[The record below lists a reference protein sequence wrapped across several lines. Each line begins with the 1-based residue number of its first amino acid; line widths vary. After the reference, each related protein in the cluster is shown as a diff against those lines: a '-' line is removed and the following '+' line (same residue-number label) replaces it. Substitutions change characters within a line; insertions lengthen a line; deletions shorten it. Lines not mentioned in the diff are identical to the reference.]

1 MLPGTG
7 IPDDQVGPEAP
18 EHGCIG
24 DVVQHGGGHRFLTEQ
39 GQIDRKAD
47 ENGIGNAAGAHK
59 DAPAA
64 LRDAEE
70 SRPDPAQQVG
80 GENGSKGEQQIRR
93 HGEKTVPGEPA
104 FHGIDH
110 HGGNAH
116 RHGQAGQVFSGGFPE
131 PALPAQEKSEPRDKS
146 DLKNSCQSLQYSF
159 HVLHLRCK
167 KYRESLYFQYIAF
180 SLIKKIRIN
189 NISY

>member
-7 IPDDQVGPEAP
+7 IPDDQVGPETP
-18 EHGCIG
+18 EHGRIG
-24 DVVQHGGGHRFLTEQ
+24 DVVQHGGGHCFLSEK

-64 LRDAEE
+64 LRDAEN
-70 SRPDPAQQVG
+70 RCPDPAQQVG
-80 GENGSKGEQQIRR
+80 GKNRSKGKQQVRR

-104 FHGIDH
+104 FHGINH

-116 RHGQAGQVFSGGFPE
+116 RHGQAGQVLSGGFPE
-131 PALPAQEKSEPRDKS
+131 PALPAQEKSEPRNKS

-159 HVLHLRCK
+159 HALHLRCK
-167 KYRESLYFQYIAF
+167 KNTGNPYIFSISLF
-180 SLIKKIRIN
+180 LL
-189 NISY
+189 

>member
-1 MLPGTG
+1 MLPGAG
-7 IPDDQVGPEAP
+7 ILDDQVGPEAP
-18 EHGCIG
+18 EHGRIG
-24 DVVQHGGGHRFLTEQ
+24 DVVQHGRGHRFLSEQ

-104 FHGIDH
+104 FHGINH

-131 PALPAQEKSEPRDKS
+131 PALPAQEKSESRDKS

-159 HVLHLRCK
+159 HALHLRCK
-167 KYRESLYFQYIAF
+167 KIPGILMFSVYRFF
-180 SLIKKIRIN
+180 SYKENTDK
-189 NISY
+189 